1 LYRLL
6 IFAAVLPITFIQSI
20 QSVKGFKQ
28 KPFEAVHASEK
39 QLTSVRINPAKNF
52 SSIDVINNASQV
64 HWCEHG
70 FYLPLRPSFTFDP
83 QFHAGMYY
91 VQEASSMFLWHVL
104 KQTIAN
110 PEQKKVLDL
119 CAAPGGKTTLLSSFF
134 TQGIVV
140 SNEVIKSRA
149 NILVENVTKWGSE
162 NIVVTNNDPSHF
174 KSLENFFDVIV
185 IDAPCSG
192 SGMFRKDKDAIKEW
206 SLGNVVLCSHRQQRI
221 VADVLPSLKKDGLLI
236 YSTCSYSKEENEDMV
251 DWLMTTFE
259 LETVCIPIDTSWGIV
274 ESESEQTHGYGYRF
288 YPDQVEGEGFF
299 IAALKKI
306 IPSSEKKY
314 KEQAIALPV
323 KNEVQIL
330 QSFISLPEQF
340 TLFKHDTQIRM
351 LQQLW
356 LQDLKIIAGTLY
368 IKKAG
373 ICIGEIKGKDVVPH
387 HELALSTLDLKDI
400 PVISLNKEDALQ
412 YLRKNDISVDA
423 SNGWNIVKYGVV
435 RLGWMK
441 VMPNRMNNYYPAEW
455 KILKQ

>member
-1 LYRLL
+1 M
-6 IFAAVLPITFIQSI
+6 LPVTFIQSI
-20 QSVKGFKQ
+20 QSVKGFQ
-28 KPFEAVHASEK
+28 KEAFEAVHAAEK
-39 QLTSVRINPAKNF
+39 QLTSVRINPSKNV
-52 SSIDVINNASQV
+52 SSLDIINNASQV
-64 HWCEHG
+64 YWCEHG

-104 KQTIAN
+104 NQTVTN
-110 PEQKKVLDL
+110 PTQKKVLDL

-134 TQGIVV
+134 TDGLIV

-192 SGMFRKDKDAIKEW
+192 SGMFRKDKVAISEW
-206 SLGNVVLCSHRQQRI
+206 SLDNVVLCSHRQQRI
-221 VADVLPSLKKDGLLI
+221 VADVLPALKENGVLI

-259 LETVCIPIDTSWGIV
+259 LETVCIPFDASWGIV
-274 ESESEQTHGYGYRF
+274 ESESEQNRGFGYRF

-299 IAALKKI
+299 IAVLKKTK
-306 IPSSEKKY
+306 PSPEKKY

-323 KNEVQIL
+323 KNDLQIL
-330 QSFISLPEQF
+330 QSFITIPEHF
-340 TLFKHDTQIRM
+340 SLFKHDTQIRM
-351 LQQLW
+351 LHQLW
-356 LQDLKIIAGTLY
+356 LQDLKIIAGSLY

-373 ICIGEIKGKDVVPH
+373 ICVGENHFYTPPH
-387 HELALSTLDLKDI
+387 TSSSPPAMVMLIPSLGSLPLSIDST
-400 PVISLNKEDALQ
+400 
-412 YLRKNDISVDA
+412 
-423 SNGWNIVKYGVV
+423 
-435 RLGWMK
+435 
-441 VMPNRMNNYYPAEW
+441 
-455 KILKQ
+455 